1 MIIIWYFIIIIN
13 KNLGVIIKH
22 FYSKVY
28 ILIIFLD
35 YIFILYGVYYF
46 KISLYQQIEIRKILL
61 LILNF
66 IG

>member
-22 FYSKVY
+22 FYIKVY

-46 KISLYQQIEIRKILL
+46 KISL
-61 LILNF
+61 
-66 IG
+66 

>member
-35 YIFILYGVYYF
+35 YFYYYMEYIILKSIFNH
-46 KISLYQQIEIRKILL
+46 K
-61 LILNF
+61 
-66 IG
+66 

>member
-13 KNLGVIIKH
+13 KNLGVIIIKH

-46 KISLYQQIEIRKILL
+46 KFYI
-61 LILNF
+61 
-66 IG
+66 